1 MVEDSARRNILHI
14 KKINAFIKTYRNNI
28 WEVIVIVMTTVK
40 PWHSQQ
46 KKLITKTSIYF
57 KDSQSRQT
65 HAARGFVYWTSLGN
79 FLHVD
84 NDVLKVI
91 TKGNSLSK
99 IYSLTNEYRNEY
111 WTYAKHDVRS

>member
-46 KKLITKTSIYF
+46 KKI
-57 KDSQSRQT
+57 RQT

>member
-46 KKLITKTSIYF
+46 KKINNK
-57 KDSQSRQT
+57 KRQ
-65 HAARGFVYWTSLGN
+65 F
-79 FLHVD
+79 
-84 NDVLKVI
+84 I
-91 TKGNSLSK
+91 SK
-99 IYSLTNEYRNEY
+99 ILNRGKRTLPVDLFIEQ
-111 WTYAKHDVRS
+111 A

>member
-1 MVEDSARRNILHI
+1 
-14 KKINAFIKTYRNNI
+14 
-28 WEVIVIVMTTVK
+28 MTTVK

-46 KKLITKTSIYF
+46 KKKLITKTSIYF

-99 IYSLTNEYRNEY
+99 IYSSTNEYRNEY